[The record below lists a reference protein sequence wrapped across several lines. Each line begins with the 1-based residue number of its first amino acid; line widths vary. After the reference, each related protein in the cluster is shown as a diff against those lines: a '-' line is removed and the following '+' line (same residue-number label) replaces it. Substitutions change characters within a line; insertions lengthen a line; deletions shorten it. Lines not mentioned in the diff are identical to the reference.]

1 MQRKSVLLRG
11 CNDKNSFGE
20 LMNNSPNTFGQWSGA
35 CVSRL
40 IQLKELM
47 RITLFWVTMISTL
60 SALVTDISRTLDT
73 ETVVS
78 LPDIWKLELI
88 LLGHGNMSPR
98 ILASR
103 NIASQDMASQNMAS
117 RNMASWNMDSR
128 NWPQEIW
135 SHGIWPYEIWPLLCQ
150 YRNNCVNVMEIW
162 PREIWSH
169 GLWPH

>member
-1 MQRKSVLLRG
+1 MK
-11 CNDKNSFGE
+11 
-20 LMNNSPNTFGQWSGA
+20 NSPNTFGQWSGA

-47 RITLFWVTMISTL
+47 RITLFWVTRISSL

-103 NIASQDMASQNMAS
+103 NIASQDKSSWNMAS
-117 RNMASWNMDSR
+117 RNMASQNMDSWNLASINMVSQNMGSWILASR
-128 NWPQEIW
+128 NMVSRNMVSRNMAFIVPVQKQ
-135 SHGIWPYEIWPLLCQ
+135 LCQ
-150 YRNNCVNVMEIW
+150 WGKEGCRMNRDKTNLS
-162 PREIWSH
+162 RR
-169 GLWPH
+169 